1 MSNVINGNFN
11 NHADCPKWL
20 TVISDKYPGLRIRR
34 ANGGNFWLEGTKAA
48 LPSGR
53 DVDTDLGYMRT
64 TGQWRL
70 NEAVRG
76 GEEVEVYCLKT
87 NRSDYVPVN
96 LVTGVRLMDNLH

>member
-11 NHADCPKWL
+11 NHAECPGWL
-20 TVISDKYPGLRIRR
+20 TAIANKYEGLSIRYDR
-34 ANGGNFWLEGTKAA
+34 GNFWLEGTKAA